1 MALTGTVSQ
10 HQDERLVVEELAAD
24 GDVSVGDDLTVVD
37 GLAVGGTASVGGNL
51 TVTGNLAASG
61 LAVPATY
68 LITLTASA
76 TPNAMNISIKPVAVN
91 GTTPLSGINVFD
103 VYLSGVNSGMGLTS
117 TAVDDE
123 LTLVSGGGAVMATL
137 VTKKMWRVAT
147 NASGEFVGIITD
159 THKPATE
166 YVCVIHP
173 LNGQPVVSG
182 ASGTKWGA

>member
-1 MALTGTVSQ
+1 MPITGIASQ
-10 HQDERLVVEELAAD
+10 HSDERLVVEELIAD
-24 GDVSVGDDLTVVD
+24 GDATVGDDLTVVD
-37 GLAVGGTASVGGNL
+37 TLSVGGNC

-61 LAVPATY
+61 KAVPATY

-76 TPNAMNISIKPVAVN
+76 TSNAMNISIKPVAVN

-103 VYLSGVNSGMGLTS
+103 IYMSGVNSGMGITG
-117 TAVDDE
+117 TAYSGD
-123 LTLVSGGGAVMATL
+123 LTLVTDGGAILGSL
-137 VTKKMWRVAT
+137 VAKKMWRVAT
-147 NASGEFVGIITD
+147 NPAGEFVGILTA
-159 THKPATE
+159 TAKPATE